1 MTTPNLLALNT
12 IEVGTAVLDLTTST
26 LDVIPAVPTD
36 HVFEVTAIFVTNI
49 HDTVVPLVTVIHK
62 RGGTERKIC
71 NQMRVQTKS
80 APTNVLAAGRTLY
93 LQEGD
98 SLRAYAQAI
107 SLAIVYA
114 PYNDLWQCQ
123 GSPCP

>member
-12 IEVGTAVLDLTTST
+12 IEVGTALLPLTTT
-26 LDVIPAVPTD
+26 ETDVIAAVATD

-49 HDTVVPLVTVIHK
+49 HDTVVPLVTVILK
-62 RGGTERKIC
+62 RGGVDYKLC

-80 APTNVLAAGRTLY
+80 APVNVLAAGRTVF

-107 SLAIVYA
+107 SLAIVYV